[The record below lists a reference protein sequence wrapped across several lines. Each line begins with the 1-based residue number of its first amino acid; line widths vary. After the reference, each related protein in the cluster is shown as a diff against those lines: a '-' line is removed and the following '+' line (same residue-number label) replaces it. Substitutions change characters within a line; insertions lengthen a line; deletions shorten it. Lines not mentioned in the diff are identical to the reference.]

1 MADPAPR
8 APRTAV
14 LTVSTSVAA
23 GRNEDR
29 GGPRLAELAR
39 DAGCEVTATEV
50 VADDRAAIV
59 ALLDGWTKGPTAV
72 DVVLTTGGTGLTPD
86 DVTPDAT
93 LDVVEREIPGIQE
106 AFRAASLAHT
116 PMGVLSRGVAG
127 VAGRT
132 LVVNLPG
139 NPRALDQLFPIL
151 APVLGHAVATIRG
164 DGRH

>member
-1 MADPAPR
+1 MADPASR
-8 APRTAV
+8 APRAAV

-23 GRNEDR
+23 GRAEDR
-29 GGPRLAELAR
+29 GGPRLAELAAG
-39 DAGCEVTATEV
+39 AGCDVAATAV
-50 VADDRAAIV
+50 VPDDRAAI
-59 ALLDGWTKGPTAV
+59 AAQLAGWAAGDDAV

-86 DVTPDAT
+86 DVTPEAT
-93 LDVVEREIPGIQE
+93 RDVVEQEIPGIQE
-106 AFRAASLAHT
+106 AFRAASLQHT
-116 PMGVLSRGVAG
+116 PMGMLSRGVAG

-139 NPRALDQLFPIL
+139 SPRALDQLFPIL

>member
-1 MADPAPR
+1 MS

-14 LTVSTSVAA
+14 LTVSTTVARGDA
-23 GRNEDR
+23 QDG

-39 DAGCEVTATEV
+39 DAGCEVAATDV
-50 VADDRAAIV
+50 VRDDRAAISARIASWV
-59 ALLDGWTKGPTAV
+59 SEGL

-86 DVTPDAT
+86 DVTPEAT
-93 LDVVEREIPGIQE
+93 ADVVEREVPGIQE
-106 AFRAASLAHT
+106 AFRAASLQHT

-139 NPRALDQLFPIL
+139 NPKALDQLFPIL
-151 APVLGHAVATIRG
+151 APVLGHAVGTIRG
-164 DGRH
+164 RGDHGRHPGA

>member
-14 LTVSTSVAA
+14 LTVSTGVVA
-23 GRNEDR
+23 GRREDL
-29 GGPRLAELAR
+29 GGPRLAELAEQ
-39 DAGCEVTATEV
+39 AGCEVAVREV
-50 VADDRAAIV
+50 VSDDRAAI
-59 ALLDGWTKGPTAV
+59 AARLAGWSAAEAGI
-72 DVVLTTGGTGLTPD
+72 DLVLTTGGTGLTPD
-86 DVTPDAT
+86 DVTPEAT
-93 LDVVEREIPGIQE
+93 RDVVEREVPGIQE

-116 PMGVLSRGVAG
+116 PMGMLSRGVAG

-139 NPRALDQLFPIL
+139 SPKALDQLFGLL
-151 APVLGHAVATIRG
+151 APVLGHAVATVRG